1 MFGKFNRESMLSS
14 HSNIREQYLLRM
26 RQNLSDDTKRHLHR
40 GFLLRLS
47 MMEEATIILDDE
59 LSKAQ
64 GPLSHHLAIRL
75 TLFLNAYYLNLA
87 GSLDNLAWALTYH
100 HNLINNIDEDKL
112 EHRRFAQLLGKD
124 FLAALRRSR
133 LDQLSAEIEPF
144 RDWYWEMRD
153 FRDPAAH
160 RIPLFVPTS
169 VYSED
174 DVKESQ
180 RLDTEAAELI
190 SKGEWDEGMSLL
202 SQSYGLGKHMPIFIS
217 ETSEIKPYDL
227 AGRVDDDHQNWLKIV
242 EAVLRLGF

>member
-1 MFGKFNRESMLSS
+1 
-14 HSNIREQYLLRM
+14 M
-26 RQNLSDDTKRHLHR
+26 RQNLSDDTKRHLQR

-47 MMEEATIILDDE
+47 MMEEVTIILDDE
-59 LSKAQ
+59 LCKAQ
-64 GPLSHHLAIRL
+64 GPLSQHLAIRL

-100 HNLINNIDEDKL
+100 HNLIDSIDEDKL
-112 EHRRFAQLLGKD
+112 EHRRFAQLLGRD

-133 LDQLSAEIEPF
+133 LEQLGAEVEPF

-174 DVKESQ
+174 DDVKETL

-202 SQSYGLGKHMPIFIS
+202 QQSYRLGKQMPIFTS
-217 ETSEIKPYDL
+217 ETPGIKPYDL
-227 AGRVDDDHQNWLKIV
+227 AGRVNDDHQNWLKIV
-242 EAVLRLGF
+242 EAVFRLGF

>member
-1 MFGKFNRESMLSS
+1 MFGKINRESMLTS

-26 RQNLSDDTKRHLHR
+26 RQKLSGETKRHLHR

-59 LSKAQ
+59 LSEAQ
-64 GPLSHHLAIRL
+64 GPLSHHAAIRL

-87 GSLDNLAWALTYH
+87 GSLDNLAWAVTYH
-100 HNLINNIDEDKL
+100 HNLINNIDEDNLK
-112 EHRRFAQLLGKD
+112 HRRFAQLLGKE
-124 FLAALRRSR
+124 FLAALHRSR
-133 LDQLSAEIEPF
+133 LDQLSAEIEPY

-160 RIPLFVPTS
+160 RIPLFVPPS

-174 DVKESQ
+174 DMKESQ
-180 RLDTEAAELI
+180 RLDSEAAELI
-190 SKGEWDEGMSLL
+190 SKGEWDEGMNLL
-202 SQSYGLGKHMPIFIS
+202 RKSYRLGKHMPIFIS
-217 ETSEIKPYDL
+217 ETSEVKPYDL

-242 EAVLRLGF
+242 GAVFRLGF